1 MYRSIFKSLLDNGK
15 KGRIMKLVMM
25 ILIMATSSFAANQAV
40 ITTTDFSSGSFSS
53 IDLSTNVA
61 SNDHLTI
68 HSDAVV
74 RTYKDK
80 VYVINRLGQDNVIVL
95 DKSDLSKPLTQYST
109 GNGTNPQDIAF
120 VSESKA
126 YISRY
131 GHQHLLVVNP
141 VTGDSLGHVDLSAFA
156 DADGI
161 PEMAQMTIYDN
172 HLFVACQRL
181 DQNNGFVPTDFSLI
195 AVVDVTT
202 DQVVDQDAT
211 IPANQGILMASAN
224 TSEAARWGT
233 KWVLSNV
240 KTFGSLTDGGLEV
253 INLVTLKSEGVAIGE
268 LALGGNVNALA
279 MGSGNKGYVVV
290 SDANFANLVVGFDL
304 ATKVVSTNLS
314 DLSGGYVPGLGV
326 FDQRLYVLDRG
337 SFSDPTSGG
346 VKVFDVK
353 TNQLIAGPINT
364 GLPPLAIAFLGTESP
379 LVGDFNG
386 DGVVSFP
393 DFLAFAN
400 AFGKQ
405 TGESG
410 FDAKF
415 DLNGNGRVDFP
426 DFLKFVPEF
435 NSATGG

>member
-1 MYRSIFKSLLDNGK
+1 MKQFVIGFLL
-15 KGRIMKLVMM
+15 M
-25 ILIMATSSFAANQAV
+25 MATSSFAANQAV

-53 IDLSTNVA
+53 LDLSTNVA
-61 SNDHLTI
+61 SKDHLTI

-80 VYVINRLGQDNVIVL
+80 VYIINRLGQDNVIVL

-109 GNGTNPQDIAF
+109 GNGTNPHDIAF
-120 VSESKA
+120 VSENKA

-131 GHQHLLVVNP
+131 GYQRLLIVNP
-141 VTGDSLGHVDLSAFA
+141 VTGDSLGNVNMAAFA

-161 PEMAQMTIYDN
+161 PEMSQMTIYNN
-172 HLFVACQRL
+172 HLFVVCQRL
-181 DQNNGFVPTDFSLI
+181 DQDNGFAPTDFSLI
-195 AVVDVTT
+195 GVVDVTT
-202 DQVVDQDAT
+202 DKIVDQDAT
-211 IPANQGILMASAN
+211 TPANQGILMASTN
-224 TSEAARWGT
+224 TSGAARWGT

-240 KTFGSLTDGGLEV
+240 KTFGDLTDGGIEV
-253 INLVTLKSEGVAIGE
+253 INLATFKSEGVAIGE
-268 LALGGNVNALA
+268 SVLGGNVNSLV

-304 ATKVVSTNLS
+304 ASKTVATNLGG
-314 DLSGGYVPGLGV
+314 LSGGYVPGLGV

-337 SFSDPTSGG
+337 VFSDPTSGG

-353 TNQLIAGPINT
+353 TNQLVGGPINT
-364 GLPPLAIAFLGTESP
+364 GLPPSTIAFLGTESP
-379 LVGDFNG
+379 LVSDFNG

-400 AFGKQ
+400 AFGKK
-405 TGESG
+405 TGDSG
-410 FDAKF
+410 FDVKY
-415 DLNGNGRVDFP
+415 DLNGNGSVDFP
-426 DFLKFVPEF
+426 DFLIFVSEF